1 MSRNGTYADYLAV
14 SAAAVIVNKNI
25 LIHELGKKPLFIP
38 GSYYIDDQLHIC
50 YYPDKLHYNSVV
62 DAIGNTAI
70 LPSEAIVFTWPILF
84 LLITIIFLFNHYYY
98 YYYYYL
104 TILSFFEHSFFN
116 TYNTNLLK
124 FIIILFFLFLSIYYL
139 MSKFSIYQTSSQTSL
154 LYVIIVFHL
163 FIKKRFLIVIIICDK
178 RIMRIFLKNEHD
190 QPINIAKV
198 HGKFPSNAI
207 EINTNLDDLNE
218 TMNIDLTDILTVST
232 IIDDVGD
239 VTEEKSCSIC
249 RQNMIPLISKPN
261 LIKCVNCKKIMVIN
275 KDNMQISMAF
285 EIGDGNKL
293 TFWTMKGLLKNFIQ
307 QQRPD
312 ERMNNEDISEILLLQ
327 GPWKMTLSVFRRQVL
342 ALTKD

>member
-70 LPSEAIVFTWPILF
+70 LPSEAI
-84 LLITIIFLFNHYYY
+84 
-98 YYYYYL
+98 
-104 TILSFFEHSFFN
+104 
-116 TYNTNLLK
+116 
-124 FIIILFFLFLSIYYL
+124 
-139 MSKFSIYQTSSQTSL
+139 
-154 LYVIIVFHL
+154 
-163 FIKKRFLIVIIICDK
+163 
-178 RIMRIFLKNEHD
+178 
-190 QPINIAKV
+190 
-198 HGKFPSNAI
+198 

-239 VTEEKSCSIC
+239 VTEEKSCSIR

-275 KDNMQISMAF
+275 KDKMQISMAF

-293 TFWTMKGLLKNFIQ
+293 TFRTMKGLLKNFIQ

>member
-154 LYVIIVFHL
+154 LYVILLTINMENITGYIVDLAGEKRGPVKFY
-163 FIKKRFLIVIIICDK
+163 KRF
-178 RIMRIFLKNEHD
+178 
-190 QPINIAKV
+190 
-198 HGKFPSNAI
+198 
-207 EINTNLDDLNE
+207 
-218 TMNIDLTDILTVST
+218 T
-232 IIDDVGD
+232 IIT
-239 VTEEKSCSIC
+239 TEQEK
-249 RQNMIPLISKPN
+249 ISGWIFSSSSFTK
-261 LIKCVNCKKIMVIN
+261 
-275 KDNMQISMAF
+275 
-285 EIGDGNKL
+285 
-293 TFWTMKGLLKNFIQ
+293 Q
-307 QQRPD
+307 Q
-312 ERMNNEDISEILLLQ
+312 
-327 GPWKMTLSVFRRQVL
+327 
-342 ALTKD
+342 